1 MDAVMG
7 MFDAMTNKIT
17 EAFERVGLPVA
28 PAQDSAEAS
37 ASPALIARLEEKD
50 AQLNAKDAELS
61 AKDAEI
67 ERLLAEVDRLKRS
80 ARTQPESFEE
90 PETDWTEES
99 EPGWAEDPDAAE
111 PEPEIDWLDK
121 VETVEAAEERPG
133 EEEESPEALELVAF
147 LDQSL
152 QRAQSLTFVDR
163 MRREGRYAAEISPS
177 ELAKYIEKIREQRK
191 EIA

>member
-1 MDAVMG
+1 MRSW
-7 MFDAMTNKIT
+7 T
-17 EAFERVGLPVA
+17 
-28 PAQDSAEAS
+28 DS
-37 ASPALIARLEEKD
+37 
-50 AQLNAKDAELS
+50 
-61 AKDAEI
+61 
-67 ERLLAEVDRLKRS
+67 S

-99 EPGWAEDPDAAE
+99 EPGWAEEPKTNWAEDPDAAE

-163 MRREGRYAAEISPS
+163 MRREGRDAAEISLS

>member
-1 MDAVMG
+1 MSLTLDHRALPAEQRGRYVTEGPPQMPKPPEGMDD
-7 MFDAMTNKIT
+7 F
-17 EAFERVGLPVA
+17 
-28 PAQDSAEAS
+28 
-37 ASPALIARLEEKD
+37 
-50 AQLNAKDAELS
+50 
-61 AKDAEI
+61 
-67 ERLLAEVDRLKRS
+67 
-80 ARTQPESFEE
+80 SF
-90 PETDWTEES
+90 
-99 EPGWAEDPDAAE
+99 

-152 QRAQSLTFVDR
+152 QRAQSLTFVVR
-163 MRREGRYAAEISPS
+163 MRREGRDVAEISLS